1 MLPRDLLGWVEKLD
15 ALSGVG
21 VQVAGGEA
29 ALLILEA
36 VGVEADEIDLVL
48 FALHVIINRVV

>member
-1 MLPRDLLGWVEKLD
+1 MLPRDLLGGVEELD

-21 VQVAGGEA
+21 MQVAGGEA
-29 ALLILEA
+29 ALFILEA
-36 VGVEADEIDLVL
+36 VGVEADKIDLVL